1 MKKRFLIFILV
12 CALSIPF
19 CACEKKESS
28 AEPTVTTTTRSSVR
42 SLPDYTPELRE
53 HLGVEPK
60 SSTFDELLIL
70 SRAMKGSGFYL
81 EDEEHHCCTR
91 IHGSPPGQ
99 RIHLLFEEEMKKE
112 SHYSAALFCSC
123 YWINPLFPL
132 YRACRIKRK
141 IVFFSAFIDH
151 AKKQP
156 DESEEDR
163 KRYDQVQK

>member
-81 EDEEHHCCTR
+81 EDEEHHCCT
-91 IHGSPPGQ
+91 
-99 RIHLLFEEEMKKE
+99 LVYNNN
-112 SHYSAALFCSC
+112 HYDSAALFCSC